1 MKKVILM
8 LMLLAPM
15 ALFAQKFGH
24 IDTQSIIQSLPE
36 FARANGEIEAVGK
49 QYENELKA
57 SQDELQRMAEE
68 YDKNKS
74 TMNETKQRETEE
86 QLNQMYTRIQQQA
99 QQNQQAFQKTQAEK
113 LQPIFDKVRKAIASV
128 PPLPPSAKAI
138 RTWFGL
144 LYKATAC
151 TDSTSVGIL
160 CHTLPHR
167 HRPS

>member
-99 QQNQQAFQKTQAEK
+99 QQNQQAFQ
-113 LQPIFDKVRKAIASV
+113 
-128 PPLPPSAKAI
+128 
-138 RTWFGL
+138 
-144 LYKATAC
+144 
-151 TDSTSVGIL
+151 
-160 CHTLPHR
+160 
-167 HRPS
+167 